1 MLVVGLGNPGTR
13 YARTPHN
20 VGFRVLDRLAPATSS
35 WSERFEAQLLVT
47 QLDAQELV
55 LLKPLTFMNASGKSV
70 RKAMTFFEIPAQ
82 STLVVHDELD
92 LPLGAV
98 KLKRGGGE
106 AGHHG
111 LESVS
116 AEAGTRDY
124 LRLRVGVGRP
134 ASGVADFLLSPFSAQ
149 AEERLG
155 DVLSLASE
163 AVALVARLGIDRA
176 MNQVNRQAALFT
188 REQGAVVNGEPAAG
202 TPATRDGVSIVDP
215 TARAK
220 GPERPN

>member
-20 VGFRVLDRLAPATSS
+20 VGFRVLDRLAPASAA
-35 WSERFEAQLLVT
+35 WSERFQGQLLVT
-47 QLDAQELV
+47 RLEAQELV

-70 RKAMTFFEIPAQ
+70 RKAMTFFEVPVQ

-92 LPLGAV
+92 LPLGVV

-116 AEAGTRDY
+116 AELGSCDY
-124 LRLRVGVGRP
+124 LRLRVGVGKP
-134 ASGVADFLLSPFSAQ
+134 ESGVADFLLSPFSEAAEAQ
-149 AEERLG
+149 LEEA
-155 DVLSLASE
+155 LSLAAD

-176 MNQVNRQAALFT
+176 MNQVNRQAAGGAAAGGT
-188 REQGAVVNGEPAAG
+188 AGGGAVAGGGVVAGAGAAG
-202 TPATRDGVSIVDP
+202 AAGNRPD
-215 TARAK
+215 
-220 GPERPN
+220 RPN

>member
-20 VGFRVLDRLAPATSS
+20 VGFRVLDRLAPASSS
-35 WSERFEAQLLVT
+35 WSERFEGQLLVT
-47 QLDAQELV
+47 QLEAEELV

-82 STLVVHDELD
+82 GTLVVHDELD

-116 AEAGTRDY
+116 AELGSRDY
-124 LRLRVGVGRP
+124 LRLRVGVGKP
-134 ASGVADFLLSPFSAQ
+134 ESGVADFLLSPFSEP
-149 AEERLG
+149 AEERLAG
-155 DVLSLASE
+155 ALTLASN

-176 MNQVNRQAALFT
+176 MNQVNRQVIADIEA
-188 REQGAVVNGEPAAG
+188 PAAADIVAVPKG
-202 TPATRDGVSIVDP
+202 TG
-215 TARAK
+215 
-220 GPERPN
+220 RPN

>member
-20 VGFRVLDRLAPATSS
+20 VGFRVLDRLAPANDS
-35 WSERFEAQLLVT
+35 WSERFEGQLLVT
-47 QLDAQELV
+47 QLDAEELV

-82 STLVVHDELD
+82 RTLVVHDELD
-92 LPLGAV
+92 LPLGVV

-116 AEAGTRDY
+116 AELGSRDY
-124 LRLRVGVGRP
+124 LRLRVGVGKP
-134 ASGVADFLLSPFSAQ
+134 DAGVADFLLAPF
-149 AEERLG
+149 AEAAEQQLAG
-155 DVLSLASE
+155 ALTLASD
-163 AVALVARLGIDRA
+163 AVALVARQGIDRA
-176 MNQVNRQAALFT
+176 MNQVNRLAAASQAAANQT
-188 REQGAVVNGEPAAG
+188 AVGI
-202 TPATRDGVSIVDP
+202 TSPATAKTVAPATVVVAAS
-215 TARAK
+215 K
-220 GPERPN
+220 GPGRPN

>member
-20 VGFRVLDRLAPATSS
+20 VGFRVLDRLAPPASS
-35 WSERFEAQLLVT
+35 WSERFEGQLLVT
-47 QLDAQELV
+47 QMDAQELV

-116 AEAGTRDY
+116 AEVGSRDY

-134 ASGVADFLLSPFSAQ
+134 ESGVAEFLLAP
-149 AEERLG
+149 
-155 DVLSLASE
+155 LSDAADEQLSGALPLATE
-163 AVALVARLGIDRA
+163 AVALVARLGIERA
-176 MNQVNRQAALFT
+176 MNQVNRQAT
-188 REQGAVVNGEPAAG
+188 GAASSGG
-202 TPATRDGVSIVDP
+202 R
-215 TARAK
+215 
-220 GPERPN
+220 RPD

>member
-20 VGFRVLDRLAPATSS
+20 VGFRVLDCLVPTAR
-35 WSERFEAQLLVT
+35 WSERFEGQLLVT
-47 QLDAQELV
+47 QIDAQELV
-55 LLKPLTFMNASGKSV
+55 LLKPLTFMNTSGQSV
-70 RKAMTFFEIPAQ
+70 RKAMAFFKIPPQ

-116 AEAGTRDY
+116 AELESRDY
-124 LRLRVGVGRP
+124 LRLRVGVGKP
-134 ASGVADFLLSPFSAQ
+134 QAGAVADYLLAPFSEA
-149 AEERLG
+149 AEQQLVGALALAG
-155 DVLSLASE
+155 D
-163 AVALVARLGIDRA
+163 AVQVVARHGIDRA
-176 MNQVNRQAALFT
+176 MNQVNRAAAS
-188 REQGAVVNGEPAAG
+188 GGVADGGIAAHGPAAG
-202 TPATRDGVSIVDP
+202 GPAATSGS
-215 TARAK
+215 
-220 GPERPN
+220 GRPD